1 MVLQLL
7 VLQKKEEQQ
16 LKRIEK
22 ASEKQKKAEDKAELK
37 ALKNSYKAKIKEMNA
52 EFKESQKDY
61 ALREKIQS
69 STSGN
74 EAIEKYKAIKAEQES
89 KKAAELEKQ
98 KAKELKEIQKQ
109 QAKAAKQQNK
119 QVYFF
124 KNVLIIPINFNN
136 MSLIFGSIIA
146 FDKYFFNSKSST
158 FFLAL

>member
-1 MVLQLL
+1 M
-7 VLQKKEEQQ
+7 KKP
-16 LKRIEK
+16 LKNK
-22 ASEKQKKAEDKAELK
+22 KKAEDKAELK

-119 QVYFF
+119 
-124 KNVLIIPINFNN
+124 
-136 MSLIFGSIIA
+136 
-146 FDKYFFNSKSST
+146 
-158 FFLAL
+158 